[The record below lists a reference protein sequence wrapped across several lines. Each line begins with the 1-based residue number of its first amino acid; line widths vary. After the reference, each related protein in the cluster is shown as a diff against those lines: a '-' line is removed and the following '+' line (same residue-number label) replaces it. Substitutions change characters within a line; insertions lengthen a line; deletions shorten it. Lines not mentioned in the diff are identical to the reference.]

1 MFFSTLSGRFL
12 TLTAVF
18 VVIAEVLFFVPS
30 MARFRYDYLQ
40 ARLDLG
46 QMAALTVLAMP
57 PDQEVPADLQQ
68 KLLNAAGV
76 LNIALRRNDVRE
88 LMVSSPTPPTVQG
101 SYNLLTDT
109 SLDLMHDA
117 LRVFLRGGDRIV
129 RVIGSTSQ
137 GGEVEITMHEQP
149 LREAMVKQGRRIL
162 YISLA
167 ISLATATLLFL
178 AVQRL
183 IVRPISR
190 VVTAMTTYRDDPED
204 SSRIIS
210 PESGAREIREAEA
223 ALQDLEVRLTA
234 ALKQKER
241 LAGLGGAV
249 AKISHDLRNM
259 LATAQITA
267 DRIETSADPA
277 VARAVPKL
285 VAALSRAIN
294 LCERTLAYGKAEE
307 LPPVPA
313 VFALRPL
320 VLEVLESE
328 SATAPARCT
337 GLEAEV
343 PRHDARPRRLRSA
356 VPRPL
361 QPRPQRRPGDRGRRR
376 AGPDRDPRAR
386 DRWPQRDPRRSTPA
400 RACR

>member
-68 KLLNAAGV
+68 KLLDAAGV

-88 LMVSSPTPPTVQG
+88 LMVSSPTPPMVQG

-149 LREAMVKQGRRIL
+149 LREAMVKQGAPHPL
-162 YISLA
+162 HLA
-167 ISLATATLLFL
+167 RHLA
-178 AVQRL
+178 RH
-183 IVRPISR
+183 
-190 VVTAMTTYRDDPED
+190 RD
-204 SSRIIS
+204 
-210 PESGAREIREAEA
+210 
-223 ALQDLEVRLTA
+223 
-234 ALKQKER
+234 
-241 LAGLGGAV
+241 
-249 AKISHDLRNM
+249 
-259 LATAQITA
+259 
-267 DRIETSADPA
+267 
-277 VARAVPKL
+277 
-285 VAALSRAIN
+285 AALSRRAAPH
-294 LCERTLAYGKAEE
+294 RPPDQPRRHRDDH
-307 LPPVPA
+307 LPR
-313 VFALRPL
+313 RPRGTRAG
-320 VLEVLESE
+320 S
-328 SATAPARCT
+328 SPPRAAPARS
-337 GLEAEV
+337 
-343 PRHDARPRRLRSA
+343 ARPRPPSRTSRS
-356 VPRPL
+356 
-361 QPRPQRRPGDRGRRR
+361 G
-376 AGPDRDPRAR
+376 
-386 DRWPQRDPRRSTPA
+386 
-400 RACR
+400 